1 MAEKFKAVKGTKDIL
16 PDDSTKWQTL
26 EQTVHEFMNR
36 WGYGEIRTPAFE
48 RTELFARSVGE
59 ESDIV
64 SKQMYTFLDQSE
76 TSLTLKPELT
86 APVMRAFLE
95 HNLDRGGALTKLYYI
110 DALFRQERPQ
120 KGRLRQFHQFGAEAI
135 GSPHPEQDVEII
147 ALAYRLMEAVG
158 IANPSLQLNSIG
170 SKKCRQRFRGALVE
184 FLSPYSGDLSEAS
197 RQRMETNPLRILD
210 SKDEREQDI
219 LKGAPRILD
228 CLDDADKEHYEAV
241 KAGLDAL
248 GISYEQNDLLVR
260 GLDYYG
266 RTTFEI
272 TSDTLG
278 AHDALCGGG
287 RYDDLLEELG
297 GKPTPAVGFAAGM
310 ERILLA
316 TPEESESYGSET
328 VRAFV
333 IAAGEK
339 ARTDAM
345 QTAMNLRSNGIPA
358 DFDTLQRSVKA
369 QMREA
374 NRQDATHIVFIGEEE
389 LASGTCQVKD
399 LSTGEQQSVPFKELF
414 KHLTAV

>member
-1 MAEKFKAVKGTKDIL
+1 MTEKFKAVKGTKDIL
-16 PDDSTKWQTL
+16 PNDSVKWQTL

-48 RTELFARSVGE
+48 RTELFTRSVGE

-64 SKQMYTFLDQSE
+64 SKQMYTFLDQSK

-86 APVMRAFLE
+86 APVMRAYLE

-120 KGRLRQFHQFGAEAI
+120 KGRLRQFHQFGAEAV

-147 ALAYRLMEAVG
+147 ALAFSLMEAMGV
-158 IANPSLQLNSIG
+158 ANPLLQLNSIG
-170 SKKCRQRFRGALVE
+170 SRECRQRFRNALVE
-184 FLSPYSGDLSEAS
+184 FLAPHSGDLSETS
-197 RQRMETNPLRILD
+197 RQRLETNPLRILD
-210 SKDEREQDI
+210 TKDEGERAI
-219 LKGAPRILD
+219 LKDAPRILD
-228 CLDDADKEHYEAV
+228 FLDDTDREHYEAV
-241 KAGLDAL
+241 KVGLDTL

-260 GLDYYG
+260 GLDYYSQ
-266 RTTFEI
+266 TTFEI
-272 TSDTLG
+272 TSDALG
-278 AHDALCGGG
+278 AQNALCGGG

-316 TPEESESYGSET
+316 IPEESAADSVET
-328 VRAFV
+328 LKVFV
-333 IAAGEK
+333 ITAGEK
-339 ARTDAM
+339 AG
-345 QTAMNLRSNGIPA
+345 TAVMKTTMNLRANGIPA
-358 DFDTLQRSVKA
+358 DFDTLNRSVKA

-374 NRQDATHIVFIGEEE
+374 NRQDATHIVVIGEEE

-399 LSTGEQQSVPFKELF
+399 LATGKQQSVPFKELF
-414 KHLTAV
+414 KHLTSV

>member
-1 MAEKFKAVKGTKDIL
+1 MAEKYKAIKGTKDIL
-16 PDDSTKWQTL
+16 PDDSTKWQKL
-26 EQTVHEFMNR
+26 EQTVHKLMNR

-48 RTELFARSVGE
+48 RTELFTRSVGE

-64 SKQMYTFLDQSE
+64 SKQMYTFLDQSH

-86 APVMRAFLE
+86 APVMRAYLE

-135 GSPHPEQDVEII
+135 GSPYPEQDVEII
-147 ALAYRLMEAVG
+147 ALAFRLMEALGVS
-158 IANPSLQLNSIG
+158 NPVLQLNNIG
-170 SKKCRQRFRGALVE
+170 SKECRRRYREALVE
-184 FLSPYSGDLSEAS
+184 FLSPEIDNLSETS
-197 RQRMETNPLRILD
+197 RQRLETNPLRILD
-210 SKDEREQDI
+210 TKDEGEQAI
-219 LKGAPRILD
+219 LRDAPRILD
-228 CLDDADKEHYEAV
+228 FLDDADREQYEAV
-241 KAGLDAL
+241 QEGLETL
-248 GISYEQNDLLVR
+248 GIPYEQNDLLVR

-272 TSDTLG
+272 TSDALG
-278 AHDALCGGG
+278 AQNALCGGG

-297 GKPTPAVGFAAGM
+297 GKPTPAVGFAAGI

-316 TPEESESYGSET
+316 IPKEIDSDDDKA
-328 VRAFV
+328 VRVFV

-339 ARTDAM
+339 AGTTVM
-345 QTAMNLRSNGIPA
+345 QTAMNLRTEGITT

-374 NRQDATHIVFIGEEE
+374 NRQGATHTVVIGEEE
-389 LASGTCQVKD
+389 LTAGTCQVKD
-399 LSTGEQQSVPFKELF
+399 FATGEQQIVPVNELL
-414 KHLTAV
+414 KYLTTD

>member
-48 RTELFARSVGE
+48 RTELFARSVGK

-170 SKKCRQRFRGALVE
+170 SKKCRQQFRDALVG
-184 FLSPYSGDLSEAS
+184 FLSPYSSDLSETS

-241 KAGLDAL
+241 KTGLDAL

-278 AHDALCGGG
+278 AHNALCGGG

-328 VRAFV
+328 VRAVV

-339 ARTDAM
+339 ASTDDM

-358 DFDTLQRSVKA
+358 DFDTRQRSV
-369 QMREA
+369 
-374 NRQDATHIVFIGEEE
+374 
-389 LASGTCQVKD
+389 
-399 LSTGEQQSVPFKELF
+399 
-414 KHLTAV
+414 

>member
-1 MAEKFKAVKGTKDIL
+1 MTENLKAIRGTKDIL
-16 PDDSTKWQTL
+16 PDDSTKWQKL
-26 EQTVHEFMNR
+26 EQTVHKLMNR

-48 RTELFARSVGE
+48 RTELFTRSVGE

-64 SKQMYTFLDQSE
+64 SKQMYTFLDQSH

-86 APVMRAFLE
+86 APVMRAYLE

-135 GSPHPEQDVEII
+135 GSPYPEQDVEII
-147 ALAYRLMEAVG
+147 ALAFRLMEELGVF
-158 IANPSLQLNSIG
+158 NPQLQLNNIG
-170 SKKCRQRFRGALVE
+170 SKECRNRYRKALVE
-184 FLSPYSGDLSEAS
+184 FLSPEIDNLSETS
-197 RQRMETNPLRILD
+197 RQRLETNPLRILD
-210 SKDEREQDI
+210 TKDEGEQAI
-219 LKGAPRILD
+219 LRDAPRILD
-228 CLDDADKEHYEAV
+228 FLDDADREQYECV
-241 KAGLDAL
+241 QEGLDTL
-248 GISYEQNDLLVR
+248 GIPYEQNDLLVR

-272 TSDTLG
+272 TSDALG
-278 AHDALCGGG
+278 AQNALCGGG

-297 GKPTPAVGFAAGM
+297 GKPTPAVGFAAGI

-316 TPEESESYGSET
+316 IPKEIDSDDDKA
-328 VRAFV
+328 VRVFV

-339 ARTDAM
+339 AGTTVM
-345 QTAMNLRSNGIPA
+345 QTAMNLRTEGITT

-374 NRQDATHIVFIGEEE
+374 NRQGATHTVVIGEEE
-389 LASGTCQVKD
+389 LTAGTCQVKD
-399 LSTGEQQSVPFKELF
+399 FATGEQQIVPVNELL
-414 KHLTAV
+414 KYLTTD